1 MVLRR
6 FLDKELRE
14 ALWISVLLL
23 FFQGMV
29 IMIDMN
35 TEVEALEKKYGVD
48 KSTEE
53 AGNLNFGLVQVVYEW
68 AMQKVRICPL
78 YSFCFRDFEVIIF
91 NFSCSIGSRIR

>member
-1 MVLRR
+1 
-6 FLDKELRE
+6 
-14 ALWISVLLL
+14 
-23 FFQGMV
+23 MV

-68 AMQKVRICPL
+68 AMQKVRSPL

-91 NFSCSIGSRIR
+91 KFSCSIGSKIR

>member
-1 MVLRR
+1 M
-6 FLDKELRE
+6 
-14 ALWISVLLL
+14 
-23 FFQGMV
+23 

-68 AMQKVRICPL
+68 AMQKVRISTLSPL

-91 NFSCSIGSRIR
+91 KFSCRIGSRIR

>member
-1 MVLRR
+1 M
-6 FLDKELRE
+6 
-14 ALWISVLLL
+14 
-23 FFQGMV
+23 

-78 YSFCFRDFEVIIF
+78 YSFCFIIF